1 MSELSRL
8 SPPPGA
14 VKKKKRKGR
23 GESSGWGKTAG
34 KGNKGSKARQGGGKP
49 ALGFEGGQMPLA
61 RRLPKRGFKS
71 LNRIEYVVINLGDLE
86 SFEAGTVVDLNELR
100 SRGLVKKRGERLKV
114 LADGELKAGVTIRA
128 HRFSQAAV
136 EKVAAAGGSIELI
149 EA

>member
-14 VKKKKRKGR
+14 VQKKKRKGR

-34 KGNKGSKARQGGGKP
+34 KGHKGSKARQGGGKP
-49 ALGFEGGQMPLA
+49 ARGFEGGQMPLA

-71 LNRIEYVVINLGDLE
+71 LNRIEYVVINLGELE
-86 SFEAGTVVDLNELR
+86 SFEAGAVVDLNELR
-100 SRGLVKKRGERLKV
+100 SRGLVKKRGDRLKV
-114 LADGELKAGVTIRA
+114 LADGELGAGVTIRA

-136 EKVAAAGGSIELI
+136 EKVTAAGGSIELI